1 MSARDDRAV
10 SILLENAGRYIARE
24 AGRNTLITP
33 TRAVFSKDRQNAT
46 IYISV
51 YPEAEEGHA
60 IDFLMRHKDLFRN
73 ELKKTTRFVRLPF
86 IWFEI
91 DKGERARQ
99 AFDEATRGIE
109 IPPEDPAEDE
119 EKVA

>member
-51 YPEAEEGHA
+51 YPEAQEGHA

-109 IPPEDPAEDE
+109 IPPEDPTEDE
-119 EKVA
+119 ERAA

>member
-33 TRAVFSKDRQNAT
+33 LRATFSKDRKNAT
-46 IYISV
+46 IFVSV
-51 YPEAEEGHA
+51 YPESEEGHA

-73 ELKKTTRFVRLPF
+73 ELKKTTRFARLPF

-99 AFDEATRGIE
+99 KFEDATRGIE
-109 IPPEDPAEDE
+109 IPEEDA
-119 EKVA
+119 

>member
-1 MSARDDRAV
+1 MSARDERAV

-24 AGRNTLITP
+24 AGRGTLITP
-33 TRAVFSKDRQNAT
+33 TRADFSKDRQNAT

-51 YPEAEEGHA
+51 FPESQEGHA

-73 ELKKTTRFVRLPF
+73 ELKKTTRFVRLPY

-91 DKGERARQ
+91 DRGERARQ
-99 AFDEATRGIE
+99 AFEDATRGIE
-109 IPPEDPAEDE
+109 IPPEEPAEADE
-119 EKVA
+119 GKA